1 MTRLSRVVLLLTVAL
16 GTLMPMSEVPAL
28 ADPIG
33 GVIVIPGTGTDLSAI
48 RLRTSAGCPEKAN
61 AYYARMGGHGF
72 PPEGLVITAN
82 TQAGIS
88 HSSGFDVY
96 IALIMKDYAKRYNAT
111 LGGRYDIT
119 VYCINRLS
127 VQSYGEFTGS
137 LEFTSPTTY
146 QAIGSARPIE
156 PPPPPLEIVGGEF
169 EPGPGA
175 STGSPEAPQ
184 SGSLPPPAAQ
194 TPVDQVPQASS
205 PASRVASQ
213 RGATTQR
220 APWLVGT
227 LVGVVFII
235 LVIAVVTNQIRK
247 RRRS

>member
-1 MTRLSRVVLLLTVAL
+1 MTRSFRVVLLLTVVL

-33 GVIVIPGTGTDLSAI
+33 GVIVIPGAGTDLSAI

-61 AYYARMGGHGF
+61 AYYARMRGHGF

-96 IALIMKDYAKRYNAT
+96 IALIMKDYANRYNAT

-127 VQSYGEFTGS
+127 AQSYGEFTGS

-156 PPPPPLEIVGGEF
+156 PPPPLEIAGGEF
-169 EPGPGA
+169 EPGPDA
-175 STGSPEAPQ
+175 ATGSPEAPQ
-184 SGSLPPPAAQ
+184 SRSLPPPAAQ
-194 TPVDQVPQASS
+194 TPVDQVPRVSS
-205 PASRVASQ
+205 PASQVVSQ
-213 RGATTQR
+213 RGATTAQR
-220 APWLVGT
+220 APWLVGI
-227 LVGVVFII
+227 LVGVVFTM
-235 LVIAVVTNQIRK
+235 LVVAMVTNQIRK